1 MITQIVE
8 AAFVEIAML
17 YVMTVSSLARGA
29 EYPNKRLK
37 LSIAD
42 LGSSWV
48 DVIDSLHSDMIPSR
62 RGPHPRKVVV
72 LLSLTPTKTHQRTR
86 YRKLWSMTFELPRQA
101 SI

>member
-17 YVMTVSSLARGA
+17 YVMTVSSLAREA

-42 LGSSWV
+42 LGSS
-48 DVIDSLHSDMIPSR
+48 
-62 RGPHPRKVVV
+62 
-72 LLSLTPTKTHQRTR
+72 
-86 YRKLWSMTFELPRQA
+86 
-101 SI
+101 

>member
-17 YVMTVSSLARGA
+17 YVMTVSLLARGA

-42 LGSSWV
+42 LGSS
-48 DVIDSLHSDMIPSR
+48 
-62 RGPHPRKVVV
+62 
-72 LLSLTPTKTHQRTR
+72 
-86 YRKLWSMTFELPRQA
+86 
-101 SI
+101 